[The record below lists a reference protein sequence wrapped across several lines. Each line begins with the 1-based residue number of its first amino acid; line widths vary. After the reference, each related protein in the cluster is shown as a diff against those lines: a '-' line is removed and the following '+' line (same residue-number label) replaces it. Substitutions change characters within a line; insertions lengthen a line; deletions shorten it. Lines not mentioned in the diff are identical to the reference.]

1 MDLRNQARAYAPHVA
16 LVLSGVAGLGYEIVW
31 TRMLSAGLGHEI
43 HAVLA
48 VVTAFFCGS
57 ALGAIALD
65 GRVRA
70 SSRPGAWYA
79 GLEFVIAAWS
89 LALPSLVPALNRA
102 AITWIGVEPSS
113 AHHWGVAFGAAFLAL
128 LPATFA
134 MGATLPAIERVVASA
149 RGPGQSI
156 GGLYAANT
164 AGAVA
169 GLAMTTFWL
178 APAIGLAGTSR
189 LLAAVNVAAAIVAI
203 VTLREKTPLAAAAA
217 PANEA
222 RGVLSPRTTASP
234 TALLATLFTTGLL
247 GVGYEVLAVR
257 VLSQVLENTV
267 YSFANTLAI
276 YLIGTACGA
285 AIYQWR
291 GRSSALHGTLVTLL
305 LATSAASLAGV
316 FVLANA
322 RHVHDAL
329 RVALGS
335 GGASSLTAE
344 AVVTL
349 CVLLIPTAFM
359 GALFSHLAREALT
372 TGVGLGRA
380 LAANT
385 LGCALA
391 PLGFGVLVLPLT
403 GARVALVAVG
413 LGYTLVAVARRRMAT
428 SRARLL
434 PSLVPLAMG
443 AILVAT
449 PGALIEAPL
458 AKGEHV
464 VAHRDGIMASVT
476 ITADERNARRLVV
489 NDRFPMGGTS
499 SAYSDRR
506 EAHIPLLLH
515 ADPERVLFLGLGA
528 GVTFA
533 AAASHP
539 GMHAEGVELVPEIVE
554 LLPHFESATGDL
566 RNAPALRVRVADAR
580 RFVLATTAHYDVVVA
595 DLFHPARDGAG
606 GLYTVE
612 HFAAVRDVLESDG
625 IFCQWLPLYQM
636 DIETLKLVVRS
647 FLRVFPEARAV
658 LAHHTLE
665 QPIIGLI
672 GFRASAPIYDE
683 QWLEKRAATARLS
696 GELAALG
703 IGNTFDLLGTHL
715 AGAKALADFAGD
727 GPLNTDDRPLVI
739 YRAPEFVYRS
749 VEAPRDRLLHLVA
762 AFSSTDEVLGSP
774 GTEMRARLAAYHR
787 ARGAFLHAGASARPS
802 QDVRVMLA
810 QVRAPLLAVLRE
822 SPDFRPARDP
832 LVSMARHLATLDP
845 PAAEA
850 LLAEID
856 AIQR

>member
-1 MDLRNQARAYAPHVA
+1 MDLRNQPRAYAPHVA

-57 ALGAIALD
+57 ALGAITLD

-70 SSRPGAWYA
+70 SSRPAAWYA
-79 GLEFVIAAWS
+79 ALELVIAAWS

-149 RGPGQSI
+149 GGPGQSI

-178 APAIGLAGTSR
+178 APAIGLAWTSR
-189 LLAAVNVAAAIVAI
+189 LLAAVNVAAAVVAI
-203 VTLREKTPLAAAAA
+203 GTLRGKAPVAAAALPASPTTSA
-217 PANEA
+217 PSVRA
-222 RGVLSPRTTASP
+222 TASP
-234 TALLATLFTTGLL
+234 TALLTTLFTTGLL
-247 GVGYEVLAVR
+247 SVGYEVLVVR

-267 YSFANTLAI
+267 YSFATTLAI

-285 AIYQWR
+285 AIYQWQ
-291 GRSSALHGTLVTLL
+291 GRSSAFAATRVALMR
-305 LATSAASLAGV
+305 ATSAAALAGV

-322 RHVHDAL
+322 RHLHDAL
-329 RVALGS
+329 HNALGS
-335 GGASSLTAE
+335 GGASSLAAE
-344 AVVTL
+344 AVIAL
-349 CVLLIPTAFM
+349 CVLLVPTAFM
-359 GALFSHLAREALT
+359 GALFSHLTREALAA
-372 TGVGLGRA
+372 GLGLGRA

-391 PLGFGVLVLPLT
+391 PLTCGVLVLPST
-403 GARVALVAVG
+403 GARIALVAVG
-413 LGYTLVAVARRRMAT
+413 LGYLLLAAHRRTAT
-428 SRARLL
+428 SRTRPLA
-434 PSLVPLAMG
+434 SLVPLAMG
-443 AILVAT
+443 ALLVAT
-449 PGALIEAPL
+449 PGPLVLAPL
-458 AKGEHV
+458 AKGERV

-476 ITADERNARRLVV
+476 IIADERNARRLVV

-515 ADPERVLFLGLGA
+515 ADPKRALFLGLGA

-539 GMHAEGVELVPEIVE
+539 AMQAEGVELVPEIVE
-554 LLPHFESATGDL
+554 LLPYFESATGDL

-580 RFVLATTAHYDVVVA
+580 RFVLATGERYDVVVA

-612 HFAAVRDVLESDG
+612 HFAAVKDVLEDDG

-658 LAHHTLE
+658 LAHHSLE
-665 QPIIGLI
+665 QPIVGLV
-672 GFRASAPIYDE
+672 GFRASAPNYDE
-683 QWLEKRAATARLS
+683 QWLEKRATTAQLS

-703 IGNTFDLLGTHL
+703 IRNTFDLLGTHL
-715 AGAKALADFAGD
+715 AGALALADFAGE

-739 YRAPEFVYRS
+739 YRAPEFVYRG

-774 GTEMRARLAAYHR
+774 GTELRARLAAYHR
-787 ARGAFLHAGASARPS
+787 ARGAFLRAGASARPS